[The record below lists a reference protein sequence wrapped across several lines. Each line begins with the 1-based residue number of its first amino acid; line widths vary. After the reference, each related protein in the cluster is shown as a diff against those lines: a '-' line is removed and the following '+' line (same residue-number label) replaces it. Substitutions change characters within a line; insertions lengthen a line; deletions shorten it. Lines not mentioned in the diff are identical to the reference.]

1 MITNKLPLLS
11 RRLALSAAM
20 LLSVAPAALA
30 NSPSASRMAREHH
43 ACAVVMGLNPSEAPY
58 DACVRSLDS
67 SLSPADQAE
76 LAQSPD
82 SVGQESSIAAR

>member
-20 LLSVAPAALA
+20 LLSVAPVSLA
-30 NSPSASRMAREHH
+30 NSSNSSRMAREHH
-43 ACAVVMGLNPSEAPY
+43 ACAVVLGLNPSEVPY
-58 DACVRSLDS
+58 DVCVRSLDS
-67 SLSPADQAE
+67 SLPQSDQAD

-82 SVGQESSIAAR
+82 NVGQESSIAA